1 MILLL
6 IEFLSLRRR
15 SKKRESIML
24 GPLTILK
31 VKGSLCPC
39 LATPQESTANQAL
52 SVLSN
57 LPVQFCL
64 KNNNSNNDSNN
75 QVGKFV
81 TSLFNRASN
90 AASAVGGGE
99 YIKGNMNIIDSI
111 RGPILSFEEN
121 DIKGTNMPDMQGDEY
136 NDDGA
141 DDKQRINSE
150 KKDCTIQLKRIA
162 DIESIDS
169 FISSSNAGII
179 IYKKKKKRGPMNNND
194 DSEKIELIR
203 FNICT
208 LNPFDSN
215 DDQMATSEERD
226 EIMDHLRVIIEWEK
240 ERRKLQPQEH
250 DAEEEEDEE
259 EGKRSNGLGQKA
271 LKAKY
276 FIQKEIEMKK
286 LAKDRE
292 SRKAKY
298 MKDSGGL
305 KYTALAMAN
314 REG

>member
-1 MILLL
+1 MTVSGLLAFGKAAPPFFRFLPFMILLL

-150 KKDCTIQLKRIA
+150 KKDCL
-162 DIESIDS
+162 
-169 FISSSNAGII
+169 
-179 IYKKKKKRGPMNNND
+179 P
-194 DSEKIELIR
+194 
-203 FNICT
+203 
-208 LNPFDSN
+208 
-215 DDQMATSEERD
+215 
-226 EIMDHLRVIIEWEK
+226 
-240 ERRKLQPQEH
+240 
-250 DAEEEEDEE
+250 
-259 EGKRSNGLGQKA
+259 
-271 LKAKY
+271 
-276 FIQKEIEMKK
+276 
-286 LAKDRE
+286 
-292 SRKAKY
+292 
-298 MKDSGGL
+298 
-305 KYTALAMAN
+305 
-314 REG
+314 